1 MKMKMIKNYIA
12 FCSIILFF
20 VGLVTFKQNI
30 ILLQKKEFSNI
41 TKLIHKGFASTLFS
55 KNAGGLYCFFHY
67 LGILS
72 YIINNIALKAESQ
85 ILPLAILLNNNA
97 EDKVVNNS
105 NIFLAFSSFANNQ
118 NNNRLASVTEGHL
131 LNKGRV
137 GSAKNEQEEY
147 ITINKN
153 ESEIEVLKLFREKE
167 MFPSLTVGKPTVGW
181 LKQAQGKS
189 KAMTSLGQL
198 EGVGNLSASSN
209 KEKVEQEWAELKPL
223 LFNYL
228 ITKNNQNGIGLDLKN
243 KKLLF
248 GANSLRQLVLPSIWL
263 LGYAYPFSGQVT
275 KASLANCLW
284 PGTLGGVASGNSN
297 YNFNFNSSNQS
308 NFNFKKE
315 TPALQKVENKNW
327 YLSEDLIKLISAF
340 FKSIY
345 CLISKPKFINT
356 PDKII
361 IEILYYI
368 TIPDYK
374 IFNWYNFIY
383 NSSSLASVAKGNNSM
398 VRLTPRQLLDGK
410 AVVEGRKMKR
420 RNKSIKLILRKNN
433 LIKKTLFK
441 LNNTNITKLYFN
453 KFIILFKLLSSYFKK
468 PIEFNLIRLHK
479 SNYDSNILAQLFYL
493 ILKKKNIR
501 SAIHNL
507 YTKNKFSTSP
517 NTSLGQLALPKPGKA
532 NKVSENGLDAWPSF
546 YKASNSIPAYIS
558 GLYIHIGGRLMREP
572 IIPRK
577 TTKKFE
583 KGAIATGKVNFVD
596 TARITKKNKKGAYTI
611 KIAFA
616 QNFMFK

>member
-1 MKMKMIKNYIA
+1 MIKKNIA
-12 FCSIILFF
+12 FCYTIFLV
-20 VGLVTFKQNI
+20 VGLVAFKQ
-30 ILLQKKEFSNI
+30 LMYKKEFSKVKF
-41 TKLIHKGFASTLFS
+41 TKLISKGFSSPLFNINIWHNVTLGQASFS
-55 KNAGGLYCFFHY
+55 KGITNYRARSIYYYYVGLLYF
-67 LGILS
+67 ILE
-72 YIINNIALKAESQ
+72 NIAIKIYKDIVAPADQANPELES
-85 ILPLAILLNNNA
+85 IILLSNNGESKIANLYT
-97 EDKVVNNS
+97 NGY
-105 NIFLAFSSFANNQ
+105 LAFSSWQSPLAKPVSRKSAISTTEFNKQPLAKPALAGEGVDTLPNQ
-118 NNNRLASVTEGHL
+118 PKSKLIDPQGKN
-131 LNKGRV
+131 LN
-137 GSAKNEQEEY
+137 
-147 ITINKN
+147 
-153 ESEIEVLKLFREKE
+153 EIE
-167 MFPSLTVGKPTVGW
+167 S
-181 LKQAQGKS
+181 
-189 KAMTSLGQL
+189 
-198 EGVGNLSASSN
+198 
-209 KEKVEQEWAELKPL
+209 LKPL

-243 KKLLF
+243 SKLTNLVTSPFQGLVLQKEKIKLGNNSYNFMAKTSSTEGNTFSISAAGEALNNKLLPLGL
-248 GANSLRQLVLPSIWL
+248 GAVIE
-263 LGYAYPFSGQVT
+263 
-275 KASLANCLW
+275 K
-284 PGTLGGVASGNSN
+284 
-297 YNFNFNSSNQS
+297 
-308 NFNFKKE
+308 
-315 TPALQKVENKNW
+315 KNW

-361 IEILYYI
+361 IEILYFI

-374 IFNWYNFIY
+374 IFKWYNF
-383 NSSSLASVAKGNNSM
+383 LANE
-398 VRLTPRQLLDGK
+398 K
-410 AVVEGRKMKR
+410 AGASIESA
-420 RNKSIKLILRKNN
+420 NINTNDSQSIKKNTAIFFPGGNRSLLILKKNN
-433 LIKKTLFK
+433 LVKKTLFN

-493 ILKKKNIR
+493 ILKRKNIR

-507 YTKNKFSTSP
+507 YTKNKFSSARAAD
-517 NTSLGQLALPKPGKA
+517 NGKEEDLNNYGIA
-532 NKVSENGLDAWPSF
+532 C
-546 YKASNSIPAYIS
+546 PAYIS

-616 QNFMFK
+616 QNFMFTPQA

>member
-1 MKMKMIKNYIA
+1 MKMKLIKNNIA
-12 FCSIILFF
+12 FCNFIILF
-20 VGLVTFKQNI
+20 VGLVTFKKNI
-30 ILLQKKEFSNI
+30 ILLQKKEFSL
-41 TKLIHKGFASTLFS
+41 TKLIPKGFTYLSQT
-55 KNAGGLYCFFHY
+55 GIYCFVY
-67 LGILS
+67 YVGLLS
-72 YIINNIALKAESQ
+72 YIIDNIAV
-85 ILPLAILLNNNA
+85 NNNLP
-97 EDKVVNNS
+97 
-105 NIFLAFSSFANNQ
+105 FAFSSLGINLIEKEESSLCSSFLNGREGKNNGS
-118 NNNRLASVTEGHL
+118 NIVLSKTSD
-131 LNKGRV
+131 LNG
-137 GSAKNEQEEY
+137 QEEF

-167 MFPSLTVGKPTVGW
+167 MFPLPTPSNFSVEEKDQKIEGKKWV
-181 LKQAQGKS
+181 
-189 KAMTSLGQL
+189 
-198 EGVGNLSASSN
+198 
-209 KEKVEQEWAELKPL
+209 ELKPL

-243 KKLLF
+243 KKLLL
-248 GANSLRQLVLPSIWL
+248 SPLLLPTIIDPKL
-263 LGYAYPFSGQVT
+263 TLAEINGSG
-275 KASLANCLW
+275 KL
-284 PGTLGGVASGNSN
+284 GNSS
-297 YNFNFNSSNQS
+297 YNFNSYSNQS
-308 NFNFKKE
+308 IFSLSSEGLNRKGNIV
-315 TPALQKVENKNW
+315 ALGENKNW
-327 YLSEDLIKLISAF
+327 YLSEDLIKLISTF

-361 IEILYYI
+361 IEILYFI

-374 IFNWYNFIY
+374 IFKWYNFIY
-383 NSSSLASVAKGNNSM
+383 NSSTDSNLKVKK
-398 VRLTPRQLLDGK
+398 QLLEGK
-410 AVVEGRKMKR
+410 EGKYIKRK
-420 RNKSIKLILRKNN
+420 NKSIKLILRKNN

-507 YTKNKFSTSP
+507 YSKNKFSTSP
-517 NTSLGQLALPKPGKA
+517 LTQKETVVNGPLSTEGK
-532 NKVSENGLDAWPSF
+532 ENESS
-546 YKASNSIPAYIS
+546 YSIPAYIS

>member
-1 MKMKMIKNYIA
+1 MKMIKNNIA
-12 FCSIILFF
+12 FCNSIIFF

-30 ILLQKKEFSNI
+30 ILLQKKEFSLI
-41 TKLIHKGFASTLFS
+41 KFTKLIPKGFTSPSWTGIYCLFYV
-55 KNAGGLYCFFHY
+55 GV
-67 LGILS
+67 LS
-72 YIINNIALKAESQ
+72 YIIDNIAAVVDNLF
-85 ILPLAILLNNNA
+85 LPSSPLLSDNVTG
-97 EDKVVNNS
+97 KMVLNS
-105 NIFLAFSSFANNQ
+105 N
-118 NNNRLASVTEGHL
+118 
-131 LNKGRV
+131 GRNLI
-137 GSAKNEQEEY
+137 GQEEF

-167 MFPSLTVGKPTVGW
+167 MFPLPKVAIEGGKAQ
-181 LKQAQGKS
+181 KQKES
-189 KAMTSLGQL
+189 P
-198 EGVGNLSASSN
+198 NLSAFS
-209 KEKVEQEWAELKPL
+209 EKKDREWTELKPL

-228 ITKNNQNGIGLDLKN
+228 ITNNNQNGIGLDLKN
-243 KKLLF
+243 KKLLLSPLLLPTVIDSKLTLTN
-248 GANSLRQLVLPSIWL
+248 GAKL
-263 LGYAYPFSGQVT
+263 
-275 KASLANCLW
+275 
-284 PGTLGGVASGNSN
+284 GNSS
-297 YNFNFNSSNQS
+297 YNFNSFSNQS
-308 NFNFKKE
+308 IFSHSTQE
-315 TPALQKVENKNW
+315 THIVEKKNW

-361 IEILYYI
+361 IEILYFI
-368 TIPDYK
+368 TIPDFK
-374 IFNWYNFIY
+374 IFKWYNFIY
-383 NSSSLASVAKGNNSM
+383 NSP
-398 VRLTPRQLLDGK
+398 TPNGIGGK
-410 AVVEGRKMKR
+410 AIIEGRNIKR

-433 LIKKTLFK
+433 LIKKTLFN

-517 NTSLGQLALPKPGKA
+517 KPLNLPLDSGK
-532 NKVSENGLDAWPSF
+532 KGEEVYPSD
-546 YKASNSIPAYIS
+546 NSIPAYIS

>member
-1 MKMKMIKNYIA
+1 MNIKNIA
-12 FCSIILFF
+12 FCFTILFF
-20 VGLVTFKQNI
+20 VGLITFKQNI
-30 ILLQKKEFSNI
+30 VLLQKKEFSKINF
-41 TKLIHKGFASTLFS
+41 TKLIPKGFTSPLFN
-55 KNAGGLYCFFHY
+55 KNTWLYYFYEGLLYF
-67 LGILS
+67 
-72 YIINNIALKAESQ
+72 IIDNIAIKTYKNLVAAADSLL
-85 ILPLAILLNNNA
+85 LPSVILLSNIV
-97 EDKVVNNS
+97 ESKVVNNS
-105 NIFLAFSSFANNQ
+105 NVFLAFSLPEENRSTANGQKSFPLQ
-118 NNNRLASVTEGHL
+118 SLEKKEG
-131 LNKGRV
+131 V
-137 GSAKNEQEEY
+137 GSALSSAGRLEGK
-147 ITINKN
+147 NKN
-153 ESEIEVLKLFREKE
+153 EIE
-167 MFPSLTVGKPTVGW
+167 
-181 LKQAQGKS
+181 A
-189 KAMTSLGQL
+189 
-198 EGVGNLSASSN
+198 
-209 KEKVEQEWAELKPL
+209 LKPL

-243 KKLLF
+243 SKLATLLSKQKTN
-248 GANSLRQLVLPSIWL
+248 GKENNS
-263 LGYAYPFSGQVT
+263 Y
-275 KASLANCLW
+275 
-284 PGTLGGVASGNSN
+284 
-297 YNFNFNSSNQS
+297 NFNSSILTGIS
-308 NFNFKKE
+308 KSLL
-315 TPALQKVENKNW
+315 TGSPIVEKKNW

-345 CLISKPKFINT
+345 CIISKPKFINT

-361 IEILYYI
+361 IEILYFI

-374 IFNWYNFIY
+374 IFKWYNFLY
-383 NSSSLASVAKGNNSM
+383 VGKVPSYLSAAGKGNNKTGIN
-398 VRLTPRQLLDGK
+398 L
-410 AVVEGRKMKR
+410 KR

-433 LIKKTLFK
+433 FIKKTLFN

-507 YTKNKFSTSP
+507 YTKNKFAP
-517 NTSLGQLALPKPGKA
+517 NQMEDGKA
-532 NKVSENGLDAWPSF
+532 G
-546 YKASNSIPAYIS
+546 YSIPAYMS

-616 QNFMFK
+616 QNFMFTPLPLIKNY

>member
-1 MKMKMIKNYIA
+1 MKMNMKMNKIKNNIA
-12 FCSIILFF
+12 FCNILIFF
-20 VGLVTFKQNI
+20 VGLVIFKQNI
-30 ILLQKKEFSNI
+30 ILLQKKEFSKFKL
-41 TKLIHKGFASTLFS
+41 TKLIPKGYKVGT
-55 KNAGGLYCFFHY
+55 
-67 LGILS
+67 LS
-72 YIINNIALKAESQ
+72 YIINNIALNTYKNIAAVLLAEPNLL
-85 ILPLAILLNNNA
+85 LPSIILLGNN
-97 EDKVVNNS
+97 VVGLLKPAYQVENNY
-105 NIFLAFSSFANNQ
+105 NTFLAFSSDKVLSNGRN
-118 NNNRLASVTEGHL
+118 
-131 LNKGRV
+131 LNG
-137 GSAKNEQEEY
+137 QEEY

-167 MFPSLTVGKPTVGW
+167 MLPLASFPSLSKEKNEEAKSSFNHSGKAH
-181 LKQAQGKS
+181 KQNES
-189 KAMTSLGQL
+189 LSSLGL
-198 EGVGNLSASSN
+198 GSLANSLVKEKNMENLSAVSIN
-209 KEKVEQEWAELKPL
+209 KDKIEQEWVELKPL

-243 KKLLF
+243 KNFLLSPLLLPTITNSKLTLDK
-248 GANSLRQLVLPSIWL
+248 SSI
-263 LGYAYPFSGQVT
+263 GQ
-275 KASLANCLW
+275 
-284 PGTLGGVASGNSN
+284 GGSNLGNSS
-297 YNFNFNSSNQS
+297 YNFNSSSSATNQS
-308 NFNFKKE
+308 IFIGGANSTQE
-315 TPALQKVENKNW
+315 TQIVEKKNW

-361 IEILYYI
+361 IEILYFI

-374 IFNWYNFIY
+374 IFKWYNFIY
-383 NSSSLASVAKGNNSM
+383 LAKSTTTIKKE
-398 VRLTPRQLLDGK
+398 RK
-410 AVVEGRKMKR
+410 AVVASGLGKNIKR

-479 SNYDSNILAQLFYL
+479 SNYDSNILAQLFNL

-517 NTSLGQLALPKPGKA
+517 NSLILSAL
-532 NKVSENGLDAWPSF
+532 NQENGEQKGSDRLANS
-546 YKASNSIPAYIS
+546 SNFIPAYIS
-558 GLYIHIGGRLMREP
+558 GLYIKIGGRLMREA

-577 TTKKFE
+577 TTKTFE

>member
-1 MKMKMIKNYIA
+1 MKMKMIKNNIS
-12 FCSIILFF
+12 FCNIILF
-20 VGLVTFKQNI
+20 VGLVTFSAVKNI

-41 TKLIHKGFASTLFS
+41 NLTKLIPKGFTSPLF
-55 KNAGGLYCFFHY
+55 NINTALYCFSFY
-67 LGILS
+67 VGLLY
-72 YIINNIALKAESQ
+72 YIISNIAINTYKTIIAAADSLLLPSWQGLVLLSDNVES
-85 ILPLAILLNNNA
+85 
-97 EDKVVNNS
+97 KVVNNS
-105 NIFLAFSSFANNQ
+105 KVFLAFSSFSAGNSQENK
-118 NNNRLASVTEGHL
+118 V
-131 LNKGRV
+131 LNKRRDLNGQ
-137 GSAKNEQEEY
+137 SAGEY

-153 ESEIEVLKLFREKE
+153 ESEIEALKLFREKE
-167 MFPSLTVGKPTVGW
+167 MFPGKQKESLPT
-181 LKQAQGKS
+181 
-189 KAMTSLGQL
+189 
-198 EGVGNLSASSN
+198 NLSASSSTEKGG
-209 KEKVEQEWAELKPL
+209 KEWVELKPL

-243 KKLLF
+243 SKLTF
-248 GANSLRQLVLPSIWL
+248 MTIKGETN
-263 LGYAYPFSGQVT
+263 LG
-275 KASLANCLW
+275 N
-284 PGTLGGVASGNSN
+284 NN
-297 YNFNFNSSNQS
+297 YNFNSSVSQSIFNLSNQLS
-308 NFNFKKE
+308 FGGGKE
-315 TPALQKVENKNW
+315 TQIVEKKNW

-361 IEILYYI
+361 IEILYFI

-374 IFNWYNFIY
+374 IFKWYNFIY
-383 NSSSLASVAKGNNSM
+383 NSPTNSNI
-398 VRLTPRQLLDGK
+398 QGK
-410 AVVEGRKMKR
+410 AVVEGKNLKR

-433 LIKKTLFK
+433 LIKKTLFN

-453 KFIILFKLLSSYFKK
+453 KFIILFKLLNSYFKK

-507 YTKNKFSTSP
+507 YTKNKFTTTP
-517 NTSLGQLALPKPGKA
+517 NPLLNVSGKQG
-532 NKVSENGLDAWPSF
+532 EE
-546 YKASNSIPAYIS
+546 SNSIPAYIS

-616 QNFMFK
+616 QNFMFAPLQKG